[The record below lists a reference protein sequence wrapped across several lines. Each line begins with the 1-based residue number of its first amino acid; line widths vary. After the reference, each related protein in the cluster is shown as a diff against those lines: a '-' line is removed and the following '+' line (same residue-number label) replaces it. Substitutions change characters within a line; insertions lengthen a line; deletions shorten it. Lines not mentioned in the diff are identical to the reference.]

1 MSERASS
8 SGVTSGG
15 RVMDPARALDS
26 LAQLDS
32 VAGVM
37 QRLGAVIEENEGL
50 ANEVLRSYE
59 QLNLVFEFT
68 QKIAHITDVAEIE
81 RILIERTRT
90 LLDAQAVEIIAPD
103 GIRRA
108 CRAAG
113 AGQRLQQAYGELPE
127 TIERV
132 RQSRQVAV
140 ATLEDQHVIAG
151 PLVRLDNVVDVVVV
165 IRRPGAPDYTSGDVL
180 MLDSV
185 LSFGG
190 QIITNCEMHRKLGRM
205 SFEVTRALVAA
216 IDQKDHY
223 TSGHSER
230 VGRLARLTGVELGLQ
245 PAEVQM
251 LEWAGLLHD
260 VGKIGIPEEILNKPG
275 KLTDEEFAIIRKH
288 PRMGYDI
295 LKPIASFEG
304 VLSAVLHHHENIDGS
319 GYPDG
324 QTGDET
330 PVAAKIIH
338 VVDVFDA
345 LTSARS
351 YRAAF
356 SVEKACAILRS
367 EAGTKMDAQIV
378 AAFCRALEKA
388 RLAGPED
395 SPMTFTTSENAH
407 ANRT

>member
-1 MSERASS
+1 
-8 SGVTSGG
+8 
-15 RVMDPARALDS
+15 
-26 LAQLDS
+26 
-32 VAGVM
+32 
-37 QRLGAVIEENEGL
+37 
-50 ANEVLRSYE
+50 
-59 QLNLVFEFT
+59 
-68 QKIAHITDVAEIE
+68 
-81 RILIERTRT
+81 
-90 LLDAQAVEIIAPD
+90 
-103 GIRRA
+103 
-108 CRAAG
+108 
-113 AGQRLQQAYGELPE
+113 
-127 TIERV
+127 
-132 RQSRQVAV
+132 
-140 ATLEDQHVIAG
+140 
-151 PLVRLDNVVDVVVV
+151 
-165 IRRPGAPDYTSGDVL
+165 
-180 MLDSV
+180 
-185 LSFGG
+185 
-190 QIITNCEMHRKLGRM
+190 
-205 SFEVTRALVAA
+205 
-216 IDQKDHY
+216 
-223 TSGHSER
+223 
-230 VGRLARLTGVELGLQ
+230 
-245 PAEVQM
+245 M